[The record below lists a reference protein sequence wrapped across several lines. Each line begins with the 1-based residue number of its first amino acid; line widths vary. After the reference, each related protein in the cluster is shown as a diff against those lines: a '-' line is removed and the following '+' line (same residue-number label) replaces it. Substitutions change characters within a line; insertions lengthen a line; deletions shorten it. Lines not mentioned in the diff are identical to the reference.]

1 MDVSSDVKT
10 FSQDEPITT
19 SSPSSDVGD
28 SSKQIEE
35 KEPEDHFLTGPK
47 LYVLI
52 AALSLAVFLF
62 ALDMS
67 ILVTAIPLITE
78 KFHSTDDIGWYVS
91 AYMLSL

>member
-10 FSQDEPITT
+10 FPQDEPTTT

-28 SSKQIEE
+28 ASKQLE
-35 KEPEDHFLTGPK
+35 KESEDHFLTGPK

-78 KFHSTDDIGWYVS
+78 KFHSTEDIGWYVS